1 VIAPGGIGGNARHD
15 CDDEAAED
23 VYENL
28 ICTMHDRCDP
38 SQSDFSGI
46 TNTHEIFRDAESVFI
61 ISQPTEFASPGAA
74 VFVGMLFQ
82 CCSVHQ

>member
-1 VIAPGGIGGNARHD
+1 
-15 CDDEAAED
+15 
-23 VYENL
+23 
-28 ICTMHDRCDP
+28 MHDRCDP

-74 VFVGMLFQ
+74 VFGDAIPVLL
-82 CCSVHQ
+82 CASIRI